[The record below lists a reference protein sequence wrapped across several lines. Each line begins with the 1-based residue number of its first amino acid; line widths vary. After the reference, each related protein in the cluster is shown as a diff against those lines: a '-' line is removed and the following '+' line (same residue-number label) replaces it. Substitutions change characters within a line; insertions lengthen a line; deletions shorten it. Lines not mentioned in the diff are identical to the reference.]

1 MPLIRINRNPTGRQL
16 AIFGLAWLVFC
27 GILGLKL
34 RMHGHGSAADATWI
48 LAAGVPLAG
57 AFIPGLLQRIYLGF
71 SYATYPLGLVV
82 SFVFLA
88 VVYYLVLTPI
98 GLALRIFRYDPL
110 CRRFDL
116 KARSYW
122 KSRDPKKSA
131 ESYFRQS

>member
-16 AIFGLAWLVFC
+16 VVFGLAWLVFC
-27 GILGLKL
+27 GILGLRL
-34 RMHGHGSAADATWI
+34 RMHGHELAAEILWI
-48 LAAGVPLAG
+48 LAGSVPLAG
-57 AFIPGLLQRIYLGF
+57 AINPGLLRRIYLGL

-82 SFVFLA
+82 SFAFLA

-98 GLALRIFRYDPL
+98 GLALHIFRYDPL
-110 CRRFDL
+110 SRRFDL

-122 KSRDPKKSA
+122 NRCNPKKSI

>member
-16 AIFGLAWLVFC
+16 VVFGLAWLVFC
-27 GILGLKL
+27 GILGLRL
-34 RMHGHGSAADATWI
+34 RLHGHRAAADATWI

-57 AFIPGLLQRIYLGF
+57 AVIPGLLRRVYLGL

-98 GLALRIFRYDPL
+98 GLAIRLFRHDPL
-110 CRRFDL
+110 ARRFDP
-116 KARSYW
+116 KAGSYW
-122 KSRDPKKSA
+122 NSRDTKKSV